1 MSTWEDGR
9 SVRTTGGTYHH
20 GDLRAA
26 LVSAALELLEE
37 GGATELSLRAAAR
50 RAGVAPSAPYR
61 HYADR
66 DALLSAVAAVGYR
79 ELAEYLATAHPSP
92 STTDDLAA
100 VAVAYVRF
108 ALQRPALF
116 RVMFGEPCDRD
127 SGERVAAT
135 AAIATYVG
143 AIVERCFPTADPDA
157 LSTAIW
163 ALVHGLAFLHLDG
176 KLDSSTPDAVAAR
189 VSAAVHAV
197 LTVSLANTPEP
208 PLVP

>member
-1 MSTWEDGR
+1 MT
-9 SVRTTGGTYHH
+9 VTGASYHH

-37 GGATELSLRAAAR
+37 GGATEFSLRAAAR

-79 ELAEYLATAHPSP
+79 ELAEHLATAHPSP
-92 STTDDLAA
+92 STPDDLAA

-127 SGERVAAT
+127 SRERVAAT
-135 AAIATYVG
+135 AAIAAYVG
-143 AIVERCFPTADPDA
+143 AIVERCFPAADPEA

-176 KLDSSTPDAVAAR
+176 KLDSSPPDAVADR
-189 VSAAVHAV
+189 VSAAVQAV
-197 LTVSLANTPEP
+197 LTMSPSHLP
-208 PLVP
+208 